1 MTRPGGGRLGQPGQ
15 RLALEAKPAVRVVLQ
30 HEHVVL
36 VADLQQ
42 GPPLLGRQR
51 GAGRVLEVGDRVE
64 QPRHPAG
71 RARRAQ
77 RLHVHAVVLHRQR
90 QDVHAVQAQLQQRAV
105 VGGRLDGH
113 QVAGLEQRLEQEHEP
128 LERSVRHQ
136 HLVGRRAVLG
146 GQDLAQRRVAVAGAV
161 GEHADAVLL
170 EGERA
175 RTRRSGRSRVP
186 PGTGPRGRRRSST
199 ARRRSLVNAPAGGAA
214 PGGAGYCARRWAARR
229 LAAACAAFF
238 FSTDALATQKLLMP
252 SGLGVNLV
260 PV

>member
-1 MTRPGGGRLGQPGQ
+1 MRDAAAARRPATLGRRDQVAHAQPGRDGLREGRGEDDPARGGRRGQPGQ

-30 HEHVVL
+30 HDHVVL

-71 RARRAQ
+71 RARAPQ

-105 VGGRLDGH
+105 VGRRLDGH

-128 LERSVRHQ
+128 LERSVRDQ
-136 HLVGRRAVLG
+136 HLVGRRTVLG

-170 EGERA
+170 EGEPRALGDQVAREGLRA
-175 RTRRSGRSRVP
+175 RG
-186 PGTGPRGRRRSST
+186 
-199 ARRRSLVNAPAGGAA
+199 PAGEGD
-214 PGGAGYCARRWAARR
+214 RRGH
-229 LAAACAAFF
+229 
-238 FSTDALATQKLLMP
+238 DDE
-252 SGLGVNLV
+252 V
-260 PV
+260 